1 MRSLG
6 IVVALTCWL
15 AVVPAEGKD
24 GIRDSVV
31 KIYAT
36 QRGPDFVR
44 PWMKAAPEEC
54 VASGVVIEGKRIL
67 TNAHVVQYA
76 TQIFV
81 QANGS
86 TEKLV
91 AHVGVVGPE
100 VDLAVL
106 RLEDE
111 GFFAEHPALPLAEG
125 IPHVKDKVT
134 VYGYPVGGDQ
144 LSVTEGI
151 VSRVDYTS
159 YYYSNHGLRI
169 QVDAAINPG
178 NSGGPAVSQGR
189 IAGVVFS
196 KLTKAENIGY
206 LVAAEEIGMFLKD
219 IADGAYHGK
228 PALLDELQTVENAAL
243 RARLRLD
250 KGTGGLMVTEPYSK
264 AADYPLKIDDV
275 ISEIGP
281 NKLDK
286 QGNVRIRDDL
296 WLPCFYLVPKLAR
309 DNKLPVTVIRDGKSL
324 KIDVPVNADSHRLV
338 PFLKGKYPR
347 YFVHGPLV
355 FMGATQELVYST
367 SGASATYL
375 MVSQNP
381 LIGRLWQRQSS
392 PGEELVVLG
401 YSLLNHRIAKGYDPP
416 YLAVVSHVNG
426 TAVHNLSQLVE
437 LLRDAKTEYVT
448 LRFAG
453 HHETLVFRRD
463 ELDKSTEEILA
474 NEDIR
479 SRGSEDLLKIWQ
491 RGKPGNGDK

>member
-1 MRSLG
+1 MRSHG
-6 IVVALTCWL
+6 ILVALTCLL
-15 AVVPAEGKD
+15 APLYAEGKD
-24 GIRDSVV
+24 SIRDSVV
-31 KIYAT
+31 KIYST
-36 QRGPDFVR
+36 QRGPDFLR
-44 PWMKAAPEEC
+44 PWTKAAPQES
-54 VASGVVIEGKRIL
+54 VGSGVVIEGKRIL
-67 TNAHVVQYA
+67 TNAHVVQSA

-86 TEKLV
+86 TEKLT
-91 AHVGVVGPE
+91 ARVGVIAPE

-111 GFFAEHPALPLAEG
+111 AFFAEHAALPLADG

-151 VSRVDYTS
+151 VSRVDYAS
-159 YYYSNHGLRI
+159 FYYMDYGLRI

-178 NSGGPAVSQGR
+178 NSGGPAVSEGR

-196 KLTKAENIGY
+196 KLPKAENIGY
-206 LVAAEEIGMFLKD
+206 LVSAEEIGMFLKD
-219 IADGAYHGK
+219 TADGAYHGK
-228 PALLDELQTVENAAL
+228 PVLLDELQTVENEAL
-243 RARLRLD
+243 RAKLHLD
-250 KGTGGLMVTEPYSK
+250 KETGGMMVTEPYSK
-264 AADYPLKIDDV
+264 DPSYPLKTDDV

-281 NKLDK
+281 YKLDK
-286 QGNVRIRDDL
+286 QGNARVRDDL
-296 WLPCFYLVPKLAR
+296 WLSCAYLIPKLAR
-309 DNKLPVTVIRDGKSL
+309 DNKLPVTVIREGKPL
-324 KIDVPVNADSHRLV
+324 KTDVPVSAENRRLV
-338 PFLKGKYPR
+338 PFLEGKYPR

-355 FMGATQELVYST
+355 FMGASQELAYSMRAE
-367 SGASATYL
+367 SLAYL
-375 MVSQNP
+375 MVAKNP

-401 YSLLNHRIAKGYDPP
+401 YSLLNHRIAKGYGPP

-426 TAVHNLSQLVE
+426 IAVHNLSHLVE
-437 LLRDAKTEYVT
+437 LLRDAKTEYMT
-448 LRFAG
+448 FQFAG
-453 HHETLVFRRD
+453 RYETLVFRRD

-491 RGKPGNGDK
+491 QGKGEGK